1 VPNFAQVHF
10 YKVNLAMSNQVEE
23 LWNKIVAEHGPIHI
37 LVNNAAICNGR
48 SISDLSLGQF
58 KLTMEINFMSYV
70 QTTMLFLKQN

>member
-1 VPNFAQVHF
+1 MPNFAQVHF
-10 YKVNLAMSNQVEE
+10 YKVNLAMSDQVEE

>member
-10 YKVNLAMSNQVEE
+10 YKVNLAMSDQVEE

-48 SISDLSLGQF
+48 SISDLSLRQF